1 MSCLGPHRK
10 DMLLDQRR
18 LGYTKE
24 MSYTEAEAAPCL
36 LTRLKFQEPHMKR
49 LGFTFQ
55 DAWMET

>member
-1 MSCLGPHRK
+1 
-10 DMLLDQRR
+10 MLLDQRR
-18 LGYTKE
+18 LGYTKEE